1 MANREISPVDVSES
15 RFGATWKRYRQF
27 RPFVR
32 SGIAMDLHLVWFVL
46 LGALLA
52 GYAILDGFD
61 LGVGILHPLAR
72 TDEERRLAMNSIG
85 PIWDGNE
92 VWLVT
97 FGGAL
102 FAAFPEA
109 YATIFEAFYT
119 AFMALLFCLIFR
131 AVSLEFRGK
140 VQSATW
146 RRMWDGAFFTSSLAA
161 TLLFGVA
168 VGNGLAGVP
177 LDERGQFAG
186 SFLTLLKPY
195 PLLVGA
201 MTVAMFAV
209 HGALFLHLKTEGRMQ
224 RMFDRWIWHTWGIF
238 LVLWT
243 LTTMA
248 TLLFIPGA
256 KPNFEQAPW
265 SAGVV
270 VLNVLA
276 VANIPRAAFNKRIG
290 QAFLSSCTTIACQV
304 VLVGVALFPNLVA
317 ASNAGDGAVRSLTI
331 YNAASSERTLW
342 IMFIIAMIGMP
353 LVATYTGIVYWTFRG
368 KAQADGY

>member
-1 MANREISPVDVSES
+1 
-15 RFGATWKRYRQF
+15 
-27 RPFVR
+27 
-32 SGIAMDLHLVWFVL
+32 MDLNFIWFLL

-52 GYAILDGFD
+52 GYAVLDGFD

-72 TDEERRLAMNSIG
+72 TDEERRISISSIG

-119 AFMALLFCLIFR
+119 AFMLLLFCLIFR

-140 VQSATW
+140 VHSAAW
-146 RRMWDGAFFTSSLAA
+146 RRMWDLAFFASSLIA

-168 VGNGLAGVP
+168 VGNGLQGIALNARGEYVGTF
-177 LDERGQFAG
+177 LD
-186 SFLTLLKPY
+186 LLKPY

-209 HGALFLHLKTEGRMQ
+209 HGALYLHLKTEGKLQ
-224 RMFDRWIWHTWGIF
+224 RLFDRWIWHTWGLY
-238 LVLWT
+238 LVLWIF
-243 LTTMA
+243 TTMA
-248 TLLFIPGA
+248 TLLYIPAA
-256 KPNFEQAPW
+256 KSNFEHAPW
-265 SAGVV
+265 AAGIV

-276 VANIPRAAFNKRIG
+276 IANIPRAAFAKRMG
-290 QAFLSSCTTIACQV
+290 QAFASSCVMIACQV

-317 ASNAGDGAVRSLTI
+317 ASNAGVDGVASLTI
-331 YNAASSERTLW
+331 YNAASSRDTLW

-353 LVATYTGIVYWTFRG
+353 LVATYTGLVYWTFRG
-368 KAQADGY
+368 KAKADGY

>member
-1 MANREISPVDVSES
+1 VD
-15 RFGATWKRYRQF
+15 
-27 RPFVR
+27 
-32 SGIAMDLHLVWFVL
+32 LNLLWFLL
-46 LGALLA
+46 LGVLLA
-52 GYAILDGFD
+52 GYAVLDGFD

-72 TDEERRLAMNSIG
+72 TDEERRIAISSIG

-119 AFMALLFCLIFR
+119 AFMLLLFCLIFR

-140 VQSATW
+140 VHSAAW
-146 RRMWDGAFFTSSLAA
+146 RRMWDLAFFVSSLTA

-168 VGNGLAGVP
+168 VGNGLAGINLNVRGEYAGTF
-177 LDERGQFAG
+177 LD
-186 SFLTLLKPY
+186 LLKPY

-209 HGALFLHLKTEGRMQ
+209 HGALYLHLKTEGRLQ
-224 RMFDRWIWHTWGIF
+224 RLFERWIWHAWGLY
-238 LVLWT
+238 LVLWIF
-243 LTTMA
+243 TTMA
-248 TLLFIPGA
+248 TLLFVPA
-256 KPNFEQAPW
+256 ARPNFERAPW
-265 SAGVV
+265 TAAVV

-276 VANIPRAAFNKRIG
+276 IANVPRAAFTKRMG
-290 QAFLSSCTTIACQV
+290 QAFLSSCTMIVCQV

-317 ASNAGDGAVRSLTI
+317 ASNAGVDGVQSLTI
-331 YNAASSERTLW
+331 HNAASSQATLW
-342 IMFIIAMIGMP
+342 IMAIIAFIGMP
-353 LVATYTGIVYWTFRG
+353 LVVTYTVIVYWTFRG
-368 KAQADGY
+368 KAHADGY